1 MIRVALLAA
10 ALSVSAFPALAS
22 EWMGSL
28 QFTKGANLVGAT
40 NANWTASL
48 KNGKGSFKVNGNKF
62 GKVKRSNSFFIV
74 SSGGKNG
81 GVIGTGIV
89 YKGTVAGTFNIGK
102 GGIAGSFE
110 GTKTGKSGKGK
121 K

>member
-1 MIRVALLAA
+1 MIRIALLAA
-10 ALSVSAFPALAS
+10 ALSVSAYPALSS

-28 QFTKGANLVGAT
+28 QFTNGANFVGSG
-40 NANWTASL
+40 ANWTASL
-48 KNGKGSFKVNGNKF
+48 KNGKGSFKVNGTKF
-62 GKVKRSNSFFIV
+62 GKVERSNSFFIV

-89 YKGTVAGTFNIGK
+89 HKGTVSGMFQVGK
-102 GGIAGSFE
+102 GGIAGTFDGAKVS
-110 GTKTGKSGKGK
+110 KSGKGK